1 MELTTEQ
8 IKELVGKKAADLVKP
23 GMKLGLGTGST
34 VFYLLK
40 ELGQRKLQGLEFSFV
55 PTSKQTE
62 TIAIENGLT
71 LLDINIVDQ
80 LDLCIDGADEIDPAG
95 NLIKGGGGALLQ
107 EKIVA
112 AAAVRLAI
120 IADGAKIVKQLGKF
134 PLPIEVIPFGYTQVE
149 KKVKA
154 IGAASVQ
161 LRIKDGGPF
170 ITDHQ
175 HYILDCYFETI
186 SDCRRLNS
194 RLLEIPGVVETGLFI
209 GMATQAI
216 VGNSN
221 GSISLLEFAH

>member
-95 NLIKGGGGALLQ
+95 NLI
-107 EKIVA
+107 EVFEVA
-112 AAAVRLAI
+112 PPDGEAIRRLA
-120 IADGAKIVKQLGKF
+120 AERAG
-134 PLPIEVIPFGYTQVE
+134 
-149 KKVKA
+149 
-154 IGAASVQ
+154 
-161 LRIKDGGPF
+161 
-170 ITDHQ
+170 
-175 HYILDCYFETI
+175 
-186 SDCRRLNS
+186 
-194 RLLEIPGVVETGLFI
+194 
-209 GMATQAI
+209 
-216 VGNSN
+216 
-221 GSISLLEFAH
+221 